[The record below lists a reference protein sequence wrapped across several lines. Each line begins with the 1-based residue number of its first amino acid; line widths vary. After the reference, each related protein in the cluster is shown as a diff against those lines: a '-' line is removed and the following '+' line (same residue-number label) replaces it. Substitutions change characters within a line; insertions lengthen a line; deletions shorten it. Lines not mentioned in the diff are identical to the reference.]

1 MDYLFNLTL
10 TQMGFW
16 ITWLLIPLLVEIIPG
31 IYSTCYLFV
40 KNFQKKQL
48 DIPEKLP
55 FISVIVPVYNSA
67 ETLYACIRSINES
80 TYPNENIQILLA
92 DNGST
97 DESFAVFNEAHNHF
111 NQLNMHW
118 IRTEQGKAQAL
129 NSAIYDS
136 IGTYIIN
143 IDSDGFLEPTAL
155 MNMVLKFENDYSISA
170 MSGTVLT
177 QKEAIKKTKSPIV
190 RWLQKSEY
198 IEYAQSFLAGR
209 NVEALNN
216 QLFTMAGAFSGFR
229 KEVLVNTY
237 LYNTDTVGEDTDMT
251 FQIRHRLKE
260 KVSLCENAIFYV
272 EPIQSVDEL
281 YIQRQRWQRGEVE
294 VAKEFSEEQV
304 GLGNFFKNFLVRR
317 LIIDHTFIF
326 PKMIWLFASAVLL
339 FFGYTAK
346 ILLLSYLLIYLLYFV
361 DSLLKFISISLLLKS
376 FKSDQRFYMKLW
388 GEVIT
393 FPLYNFLVS
402 WFRLI
407 GIINGITSPAKWN
420 TTPIS
425 KEKSQI
431 KDTITQDI
439 MKIRKK

>member
-1 MDYLFNLTL
+1 MR
-10 TQMGFW
+10 
-16 ITWLLIPLLVEIIPG
+16 E
-31 IYSTCYLFV
+31 CY
-40 KNFQKKQL
+40 
-48 DIPEKLP
+48 
-55 FISVIVPVYNSA
+55 
-67 ETLYACIRSINES
+67 
-80 TYPNENIQILLA
+80 
-92 DNGST
+92 
-97 DESFAVFNEAHNHF
+97 
-111 NQLNMHW
+111 
-118 IRTEQGKAQAL
+118 
-129 NSAIYDS
+129 
-136 IGTYIIN
+136 
-143 IDSDGFLEPTAL
+143 
-155 MNMVLKFENDYSISA
+155 
-170 MSGTVLT
+170 
-177 QKEAIKKTKSPIV
+177 
-190 RWLQKSEY
+190 
-198 IEYAQSFLAGR
+198 
-209 NVEALNN
+209 
-216 QLFTMAGAFSGFR
+216 
-229 KEVLVNTY
+229 
-237 LYNTDTVGEDTDMT
+237 
-251 FQIRHRLKE
+251 
-260 KVSLCENAIFYV
+260 FYV

-326 PKMIWLFASAVLL
+326 PKMIWLFRQRRFIVFWLY
-339 FFGYTAK
+339 GKK

-425 KEKSQI
+425 KEMSQI

>member
-155 MNMVLKFENDYSISA
+155 MNMV
-170 MSGTVLT
+170 
-177 QKEAIKKTKSPIV
+177 
-190 RWLQKSEY
+190 
-198 IEYAQSFLAGR
+198 
-209 NVEALNN
+209 
-216 QLFTMAGAFSGFR
+216 
-229 KEVLVNTY
+229 
-237 LYNTDTVGEDTDMT
+237 
-251 FQIRHRLKE
+251 
-260 KVSLCENAIFYV
+260 
-272 EPIQSVDEL
+272 
-281 YIQRQRWQRGEVE
+281 
-294 VAKEFSEEQV
+294 
-304 GLGNFFKNFLVRR
+304 
-317 LIIDHTFIF
+317 
-326 PKMIWLFASAVLL
+326 
-339 FFGYTAK
+339 
-346 ILLLSYLLIYLLYFV
+346 
-361 DSLLKFISISLLLKS
+361 
-376 FKSDQRFYMKLW
+376 
-388 GEVIT
+388 
-393 FPLYNFLVS
+393 
-402 WFRLI
+402 
-407 GIINGITSPAKWN
+407 
-420 TTPIS
+420 
-425 KEKSQI
+425 
-431 KDTITQDI
+431 
-439 MKIRKK
+439 

>member
-1 MDYLFNLTL
+1 MDYLLNLTL

-16 ITWLLIPLLVEIIPG
+16 LTWLLIPLLVEIIPG

-40 KNFQKKQL
+40 KKFQKKQL

-67 ETLYACIRSINES
+67 ATLYDCIRSIDAS
-80 TYPNENIQILLA
+80 TYPNENIQVLLA

-97 DESFAVFNEAHNHF
+97 DDSFAVFNEAHNQF

-118 IRTEQGKAQAL
+118 IRTEKGKAQAL
-129 NSAIYDS
+129 NSAIYES

-143 IDSDGFLEPTAL
+143 IDSDGCLSPTAL

-177 QKEAIKKTKSPIV
+177 QEEAIKNTKSPLI

-209 NVEALNN
+209 SVEALTN

-229 KEVLVNTY
+229 KEVLINTY
-237 LYNTDTVGEDTDMT
+237 LYNTDTLGEDTDMT

-272 EPIQSVDEL
+272 EPVQSFDEL
-281 YIQRQRWQRGEVE
+281 YIQRQRWQRGEME
-294 VAKEFSEEQV
+294 VAKAFSDEQV
-304 GLGNFFKNFLVRR
+304 GLGHFFKNFLVRR

-326 PKMIWLFASAVLL
+326 PKMIWLFASVVLL

-346 ILLLSYLLIYLLYFV
+346 ILLLSYVLIYLLYFF

-376 FKSDQRFYMKLW
+376 FKSDQRFYLKLW
-388 GEVIT
+388 RQVIT

-420 TTPIS
+420 TTSFS
-425 KEKSQI
+425 KEMTQI
-431 KDTITQDI
+431 KETITHDI
-439 MKIRKK
+439 TKIRKK

>member
-1 MDYLFNLTL
+1 
-10 TQMGFW
+10 
-16 ITWLLIPLLVEIIPG
+16 
-31 IYSTCYLFV
+31 
-40 KNFQKKQL
+40 
-48 DIPEKLP
+48 
-55 FISVIVPVYNSA
+55 
-67 ETLYACIRSINES
+67 
-80 TYPNENIQILLA
+80 
-92 DNGST
+92 
-97 DESFAVFNEAHNHF
+97 
-111 NQLNMHW
+111 
-118 IRTEQGKAQAL
+118 
-129 NSAIYDS
+129 
-136 IGTYIIN
+136 
-143 IDSDGFLEPTAL
+143 

-177 QKEAIKKTKSPIV
+177 QKEAIKKTKSPMV

-425 KEKSQI
+425 KEMSQI

>member
-1 MDYLFNLTL
+1 MEYLFNLTL

-31 IYSTCYLFV
+31 IYSTCYLFI
-40 KNFQKKQL
+40 KKFHSKKFE
-48 DIPEKLP
+48 IPEKLP

-67 ETLYACIRSINES
+67 ETLYECIRSIDAS
-80 TYPNENIQILLA
+80 TYPNENIQIILA

-97 DESFAVFNEAHNHF
+97 DNSFAVFNEAHNHF

-143 IDSDGFLEPTAL
+143 IDSDGILEPTAL
-155 MNMVLKFENDYSISA
+155 MNMVLKFENDSSISA

-177 QKEAIKKTKSPIV
+177 QKEAINKTRSPLI

-198 IEYAQSFLAGR
+198 VEYAQSFLAGR
-209 NVEALNN
+209 NVEAMSN

-229 KEVLVNTY
+229 KEILVNTY
-237 LYNTDTVGEDTDMT
+237 LYNTDTIGEDTDMT
-251 FQIRHRLKE
+251 FQIRQRLKE

-272 EPIQSVDEL
+272 EPIQSFDEL
-281 YIQRQRWQRGEVE
+281 YVQRQRWQRGQVE
-294 VAKEFSEEQV
+294 VASEFSEEQV
-304 GLGNFFKNFLVRR
+304 GLSNFFKNFLVRR

-326 PKMIWLFASAVLL
+326 PKMIWFFASVVLL

-346 ILLLSYLLIYLLYFV
+346 ILVLSYLLIYLLYFF
-361 DSLLKFISISLLLKS
+361 DSLLKFISISLLLRS
-376 FKSDQRFYMKLW
+376 FKSDQKFYLKRW
-388 GEVIT
+388 VEVIT
-393 FPLYNFLVS
+393 FPFYNFLIS
-402 WFRLI
+402 WVRLI
-407 GIINGITSPAKWN
+407 GIINGITSPSKWN

-425 KEKSQI
+425 KEMGQI
-431 KDTITQDI
+431 KKTIFSDL

>member
-177 QKEAIKKTKSPIV
+177 QKEAIKKTKSPMV

-260 KVSLCENAIFYV
+260 KF
-272 EPIQSVDEL
+272 L
-281 YIQRQRWQRGEVE
+281 YAR
-294 VAKEFSEEQV
+294 
-304 GLGNFFKNFLVRR
+304 
-317 LIIDHTFIF
+317 
-326 PKMIWLFASAVLL
+326 ML
-339 FFGYTAK
+339 FFMLNQFKVLTNC
-346 ILLLSYLLIYLLYFV
+346 
-361 DSLLKFISISLLLKS
+361 ISNGK
-376 FKSDQRFYMKLW
+376 D
-388 GEVIT
+388 GNEV
-393 FPLYNFLVS
+393 
-402 WFRLI
+402 R
-407 GIINGITSPAKWN
+407 
-420 TTPIS
+420 
-425 KEKSQI
+425 
-431 KDTITQDI
+431 
-439 MKIRKK
+439 